1 VRREIDVRPGAAPEP
16 VVIRCEDRI

>member
-1 VRREIDVRPGAAPEP
+1 VRREIQVTPGAAPEP